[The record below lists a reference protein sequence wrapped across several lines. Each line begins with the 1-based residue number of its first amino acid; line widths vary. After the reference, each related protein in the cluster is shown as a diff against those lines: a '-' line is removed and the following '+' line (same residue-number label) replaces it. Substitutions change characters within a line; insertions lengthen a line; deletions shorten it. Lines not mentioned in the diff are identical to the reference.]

1 MTYARVRLDTLFIAP
16 PPPAALALA
25 RRPHAVVVPSGDEW
39 GDIRLT
45 NGIGVSDRM
54 MVGGAA
60 AFRADAQ
67 VLLLPART
75 LTRNLDAMVRPPSQP
90 YHHPHLSLTL
100 ALTKVWLSMRDNPGG
115 VVHPGYVTEV
125 RPGSTG
131 PGSP

>member
-1 MTYARVRLDTLFIAP
+1 M
-16 PPPAALALA
+16 
-25 RRPHAVVVPSGDEW
+25 PSGDEW
-39 GDIRLT
+39 GGGVGGGT
-45 NGIGVSDRM
+45 NIIGVSDRM

-100 ALTKVWLSMRDNPGG
+100 ALTKVWLSMRDNPGRT
-115 VVHPGYVTEV
+115 VTFITTEIMLTLKLKQGC
-125 RPGSTG
+125 RQ
-131 PGSP
+131 

>member
-39 GDIRLT
+39 GDARQPV
-45 NGIGVSDRM
+45 GVGVSDRM

-67 VLLLPART
+67 KTPRVIRLGSDKLTINLCLILLRPTQCA
-75 LTRNLDAMVRPPSQP
+75 TRRLHRHAMASC
-90 YHHPHLSLTL
+90 YSC
-100 ALTKVWLSMRDNPGG
+100 
-115 VVHPGYVTEV
+115 
-125 RPGSTG
+125 
-131 PGSP
+131 

>member
-39 GDIRLT
+39 GDEWMSSIRHASGRPLSSS
-45 NGIGVSDRM
+45 GVCDRL

-75 LTRNLDAMVRPPSQP
+75 LTRNLDARP
-90 YHHPHLSLTL
+90 
-100 ALTKVWLSMRDNPGG
+100 
-115 VVHPGYVTEV
+115 
-125 RPGSTG
+125 
-131 PGSP
+131 

>member
-25 RRPHAVVVPSGDEW
+25 RRPHAVVVPSGDQW
-39 GDIRLT
+39 GDARQPF
-45 NGIGVSDRM
+45 GVGVSDRM

-75 LTRNLDAMVRPPSQP
+75 LTRNLDARP
-90 YHHPHLSLTL
+90 
-100 ALTKVWLSMRDNPGG
+100 
-115 VVHPGYVTEV
+115 
-125 RPGSTG
+125 
-131 PGSP
+131 